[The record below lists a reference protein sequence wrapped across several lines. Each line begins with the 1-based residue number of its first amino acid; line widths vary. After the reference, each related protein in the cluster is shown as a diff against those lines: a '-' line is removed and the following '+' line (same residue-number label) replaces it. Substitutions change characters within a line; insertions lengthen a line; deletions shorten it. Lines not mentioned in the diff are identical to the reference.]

1 MEFILHSHR
10 YKLLKR
16 SRLKIRGQLLNSA
29 RLPQTKPSL
38 EALEVFQR
46 GRRIFTQAPDLCES
60 VHGTIGCA
68 CIISKG
74 RAMKRISQERLSL
87 ESSPALGVLEQ
98 MAEKALGREAADLC
112 GLESFGV
119 VVSGSRTSGWL
130 AEAGHYDGGFLFVST
145 F

>member
-1 MEFILHSHR
+1 MEFILHSYRH
-10 YKLLKR
+10 KLLKR
-16 SRLKIRGQLLNSA
+16 SRLKIRGQLLNLA

-60 VHGTIGCA
+60 LPGTIGCA

-74 RAMKRISQERLSL
+74 RAMKRISQKRLSL

-98 MAEKALGREAADLC
+98 RAEKALVREAADLMWFREFWGGC
-112 GLESFGV
+112 LWQQDLRVAG
-119 VVSGSRTSGWL
+119 RGWPL
-130 AEAGHYDGGFLFVST
+130 
-145 F
+145 